1 MKLCPF
7 FLHMKY
13 KISDTDE
20 KKFIVQSLAT
30 HMKGEAG
37 LVAAKPRTFQC
48 PNDLLLEQVE
58 T

>member
-1 MKLCPF
+1 
-7 FLHMKY
+7 MKY